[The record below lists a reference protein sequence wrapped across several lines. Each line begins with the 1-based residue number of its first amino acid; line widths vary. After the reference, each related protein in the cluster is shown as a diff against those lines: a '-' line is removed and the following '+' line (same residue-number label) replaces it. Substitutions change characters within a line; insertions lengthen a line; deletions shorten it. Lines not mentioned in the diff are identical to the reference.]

1 MADKNDFSEV
11 IAEVLIEL
19 QAQRQEQQRTNEI
32 LTHLVDNTVSRQG
45 FENFANA
52 ILDKFDKQE
61 ERDNKQEK
69 LLQKIVEDHEMRIQ
83 KLESK

>member
-1 MADKNDFSEV
+1 MSG
-11 IAEVLIEL
+11 
-19 QAQRQEQQRTNEI
+19 
-32 LTHLVDNTVSRQG
+32 QG

-61 ERDNKQEK
+61 ERDQRQEK
-69 LLQKIVEDHEMRIQ
+69 LLQKIVIVEDHKARIQ

>member
-19 QAQRQEQQRTNEI
+19 QAQRQEQQKTNEI
-32 LTHLVDNTVSRQG
+32 LTRLADNTMSRHG

-61 ERDNKQEK
+61 ERDTRQEK
-69 LLQKIVEDHEMRIQ
+69 LLQKIVEDHETRIQ
-83 KLESK
+83 KLESE

>member
-32 LTHLVDNTVSRQG
+32 LTRLVDNTLSRQG

-52 ILDKFDKQE
+52 TLDKFDKQE
-61 ERDNKQEK
+61 ERDNRQEK
-69 LLQKIVEDHEMRIQ
+69 LLQKITKCVF
-83 KLESK
+83 KS

>member
-1 MADKNDFSEV
+1 MANKNDFSEV

-19 QAQRQEQQRTNEI
+19 QAQRQEQQKTNEI
-32 LTHLVDNTVSRQG
+32 LTRLVDHTMSRQG
-45 FENFANA
+45 FEHFANA

-61 ERDNKQEK
+61 ERDNRQEK
-69 LLQKIVEDHEMRIQ
+69 LLQKIVEDHEARIQ

>member
-19 QAQRQEQQRTNEI
+19 QAQRQEQQKTNEI
-32 LTHLVDNTVSRQG
+32 LTRLVDNTMSRQG

-52 ILDKFDKQE
+52 ILDKFDKQQ
-61 ERDNKQEK
+61 ERDNRQEK
-69 LLQKIVEDHEMRIQ
+69 LLQKIVEDHEARIQ

>member
-32 LTHLVDNTVSRQG
+32 LTRLVDNTLSRQG

-52 ILDKFDKQE
+52 TLDKFDKQE
-61 ERDNKQEK
+61 ERDNRQEK

>member
-19 QAQRQEQQRTNEI
+19 QAQRQEQQKTNEI
-32 LTHLVDNTVSRQG
+32 LTRLVDNTMSRQG

-61 ERDNKQEK
+61 ERDNRQEK
-69 LLQKIVEDHEMRIQ
+69 LLQKIVEDHEARIQ

>member
-19 QAQRQEQQRTNEI
+19 QAQRQEQQKTNEI
-32 LTHLVDNTVSRQG
+32 LTRLVDNTMSRQG

-61 ERDNKQEK
+61 ERDNRQEK
-69 LLQKIVEDHEMRIQ
+69 LLQKIVEDHETRIQ
-83 KLESK
+83 KLEAK